1 MKKELSQLKELVGT
15 FNELANARVRFFVAA
30 SIKDALVLGNRSELL
45 TDSEA
50 QDLLDVIETNILQD
64 VRNDEQVRAFLGDS
78 PQPQRVEQTEG
89 DVMTPK
95 EYYDAFLLPAMSIVK
110 DEFAERF
117 GLWIVEY
124 ICTGKTP
131 DESTL
136 SNDMKLLWNAFLA
149 VMHIR
154 CNPELSAAILDDEA

>member
-1 MKKELSQLKELVGT
+1 MTKEHLQLTEAFGK
-15 FNELANARVRFFVAA
+15 FNTVLNARLRFFIGGA
-30 SIKDALVLGNRSELL
+30 IKDALVLGNRSDLL
-45 TDSEA
+45 KDSEA

-117 GLWIVEY
+117 GLWIVDY
-124 ICTGKTP
+124 VCTGKTP

-149 VMHIR
+149 VVHIR
-154 CNPELSAAILDDEA
+154 CNPELLAAILDDEA

>member
-64 VRNDEQVRAFLGDS
+64 ARNDEQVRAFLGDS
-78 PQPQRVEQTEG
+78 PQPQQEEQTEG
-89 DVMTPK
+89 DIMTARQ
-95 EYYDAFLLPAMSIVK
+95 YYDAFLVPAMNIIK

-117 GLWIVEY
+117 GLWIVDY
-124 ICTGKTP
+124 VCTGKTP

-136 SNDMKLLWNAFLA
+136 SNDMKLLWDAFLA
-149 VMHIR
+149 VVHIR
-154 CNPELSAAILDDEA
+154 CNPELSAAISDDEA

>member
-1 MKKELSQLKELVGT
+1 MTKEHLRLTEAFCK
-15 FNELANARVRFFVAA
+15 FNTVLNARLRFFIGGA
-30 SIKDALVLGNRSELL
+30 IKDALVLGNRSDLL
-45 TDSEA
+45 KDSEA

-117 GLWIVEY
+117 GLWIVDY
-124 ICTGKTP
+124 VCTGKTP

-149 VMHIR
+149 VVHIR
-154 CNPELSAAILDDEA
+154 CNPELLAAILDDEA

>member
-1 MKKELSQLKELVGT
+1 MKKEHLQLLESVGV
-15 FNELANARVRFFVAA
+15 LNARLRFFIGAA
-30 SIKDALVLGNRSELL
+30 IKDALVLGNRSELL

-64 VRNDEQVRAFLGDS
+64 VRNDEQVRTFLGDS
-78 PQPQRVEQTEG
+78 PQPQRVEQAADDT
-89 DVMTPK
+89 MTAK
-95 EYYDAFLLPAMSIVK
+95 EYYDAFLLPAMSIIK

-149 VMHIR
+149 VMHNR
-154 CNPELSAAILDDEA
+154 CNPELSAAISDDEA

>member
-1 MKKELSQLKELVGT
+1 MTKEHLQLTEAFGK
-15 FNELANARVRFFVAA
+15 FNNVINARLRFFIGGA
-30 SIKDALVLGNRSELL
+30 IKDALVLGNRSDLL
-45 TDSEA
+45 KDSEA

-117 GLWIVEY
+117 GLWIVDY
-124 ICTGKTP
+124 VCTGKTP

-149 VMHIR
+149 VVHIR
-154 CNPELSAAILDDEA
+154 CNPELLAAILDDEA